1 MVLLSGPRYSV
12 CMGDIFDVIAD
23 PNRRELLRVLLESQ
37 LEHGQNQGEVSV
49 GGLVDAL
56 GLTQPTVSKHLKVLR
71 DSGLVV
77 VREEG
82 QHRFYRLEP
91 EPLDVLEDWLIPF
104 LGAGEIGAGE
114 RGAGERDAGD
124 AAGVT
129 AFTAWAGS
137 GLPKPFRKVAETLD
151 RPTDAGAA
159 VGRTAAEASHQ
170 VRLAIEGATHAL
182 EGVSA
187 KATHAFE
194 EASAKVEKKVFHPIR
209 EKLGRRGDSAE

>member
-37 LEHGQNQGEVSV
+37 LEHGNTHGEVSV

-71 DSGLVV
+71 ESGLVE

-82 QHRFYRLEP
+82 QHRFYRLQP
-91 EPLDVLEDWLIPF
+91 APLDALEDWLIPF
-104 LGAGEIGAGE
+104 LGAGDLDVGAVA
-114 RGAGERDAGD
+114 GA
-124 AAGVT
+124 T

-137 GLPKPFRKVAETLD
+137 DLPKPFRKVAETFD
-151 RPTDAGAA
+151 HPTDAGAA

-170 VRLAIEGATHAL
+170 VRSVIEGATHAL
-182 EGVSA
+182 EG
-187 KATHAFE
+187 
-194 EASAKVEKKVFHPIR
+194 ASAKVEKKVIDPIR
-209 EKLGRRGDSAE
+209 ERLGRRGNDSE

>member
-1 MVLLSGPRYSV
+1 MECSSLSWYYPADIDTLV

-77 VREEG
+77 VREDG

-91 EPLDVLEDWLIPF
+91 GPLEVLEDWLIPF
-104 LGAGEIGAGE
+104 LGA
-114 RGAGERDAGD
+114 DD
-124 AAGVT
+124 LAAV
-129 AFTAWAGS
+129 AGS
-137 GLPKPFRKVAETLD
+137 GLPKPLRKMAETID
-151 RPTDAGAA
+151 HPTDAGTA
-159 VGRTAAEASHQ
+159 VGRTAAAASHQ
-170 VRLAIEGATHAL
+170 VRSVIEGATHAL
-182 EGVSA
+182 E
-187 KATHAFE
+187 
-194 EASAKVEKKVFHPIR
+194 EASAKVERKVMDPIR
-209 EKLGRRGDSAE
+209 EKLSRRGDN

>member
-12 CMGDIFDVIAD
+12 WMGDIFDVIAD

-37 LEHGQNQGEVSV
+37 HEQGQSQGHNNGEVSV

-82 QHRFYRLEP
+82 QHRFYRLESA
-91 EPLDVLEDWLIPF
+91 PLDALEDWLIPF
-104 LGAGEIGAGE
+104 LSAEEIGSDEEAG
-114 RGAGERDAGD
+114 A
-124 AAGVT
+124 T
-129 AFTAWAGS
+129 AFAAWAGS

-151 RPTDAGAA
+151 HPTDAGTA
-159 VGRTAAEASHQ
+159 VGRSVAEASHQ
-170 VRLAIEGATHAL
+170 VRSAFEGASHAL
-182 EGVSA
+182 
-187 KATHAFE
+187 E
-194 EASAKVEKKVFHPIR
+194 EASAKVEKKVIDPIR
-209 EKLGRRGDSAE
+209 EKLGRRGDSGR